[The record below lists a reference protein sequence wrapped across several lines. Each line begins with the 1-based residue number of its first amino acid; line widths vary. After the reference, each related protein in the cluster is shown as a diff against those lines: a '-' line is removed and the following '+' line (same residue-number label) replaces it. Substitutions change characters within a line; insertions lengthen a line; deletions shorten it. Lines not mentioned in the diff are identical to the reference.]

1 MTAMLQQRY
10 ASKVHAHARPR
21 EYFHRSLET
30 LSRSALEKMQL
41 RRLRAT
47 VKRAFEAVPLH
58 RKRLDAA
65 GITPRDVRSL
75 EDLRELP
82 FTLKSDLREHYPF
95 RLFARPRATLGPEF
109 PIAIPRPRDRRALN
123 HDPEFRHVRTA
134 VIEYLLSTKHAP
146 RPAAPEP
153 APALSGAPAEV
164 ST

>member
-1 MTAMLQQRY
+1 MTAMLQPRY

-21 EYFHRSLET
+21 EYFHKSLET

-47 VKRAFEAVPLH
+47 VKQAFVAVPLH

-75 EDLRELP
+75 DDVRALP

-95 RLFARPRATLGPEF
+95 GLFARPRATLARLHASSGTTGKPTVVGYTLKD
-109 PIAIPRPRDRRALN
+109 IDTWATVVALLAWMRA
-123 HDPEFRHVRTA
+123 HCSRGTA
-134 VIEYLLSTKHAP
+134 NMPK
-146 RPAAPEP
+146 
-153 APALSGAPAEV
+153 G
-164 ST
+164 